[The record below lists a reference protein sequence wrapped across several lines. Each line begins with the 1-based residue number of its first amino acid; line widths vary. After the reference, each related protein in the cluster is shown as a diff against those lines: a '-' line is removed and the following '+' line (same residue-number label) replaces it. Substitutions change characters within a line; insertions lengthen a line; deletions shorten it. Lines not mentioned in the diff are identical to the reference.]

1 MTRPTVVLLH
11 GLARTARS
19 LHGLRQAIDRAGY
32 DTWARTYASRK
43 RSIAECAQE
52 TAEHI
57 ARDLPGRP
65 LVAVT
70 HSLGGILVRHMA
82 TTLPWQ
88 GAVMLAPPNAGSRIA
103 GMLHQNPIFRWFYGP
118 AGRDVVD
125 PSTWP
130 MPPTPFAVIAGTR
143 AASLGN
149 PTSWLTRALRLFP
162 PDDPSDGTIAVRET
176 RLPGMADFAT
186 VDADHTWLMN
196 DPRVHAMVLAF
207 LATGRLTND

>member
-1 MTRPTVVLLH
+1 MGFWCSIP
-11 GLARTARS
+11 
-19 LHGLRQAIDRAGY
+19 AIR
-32 DTWARTYASRK
+32 
-43 RSIAECAQE
+43 
-52 TAEHI
+52 
-57 ARDLPGRP
+57 LP
-65 LVAVT
+65 A
-70 HSLGGILVRHMA
+70 LGGASM
-82 TTLPWQ
+82 T
-88 GAVMLAPPNAGSRIA
+88 APCHGS
-103 GMLHQNPIFRWFYGP
+103 
-118 AGRDVVD
+118 VVAMCR
-125 PSTWP
+125 TR

-149 PTSWLTRALRLFP
+149 PTSWLTRALRLLP